1 MSDAKKQT
9 HQLCHMKEIESNGWL
24 DVIPTEELKPSQDPE
39 EGTYSIENGRVLETE
54 AEVHMIMATAT
65 EVFGEVR
72 RAAVV
77 LPSLERRGVMKP

>member
-65 EVFGEVR
+65 EVFLEVR